1 MPRPYLRSPSD
12 AAVPSLERWVYFFGN
27 GRADGSAA
35 MRDILGGKGAGL
47 AEMANLGLPVPPGFT
62 ISAKLCLTYLE
73 QGTFPHQLHEEVD
86 RHLKQ
91 LEQATKK
98 RFGDPANP
106 LLVSVRSG
114 AAVSMPGMMETILNL
129 GLNDATVQGL
139 ITGSKNSRF
148 AYDSYRRF
156 VQMYGD
162 VVFDLGK
169 QAFEEVL
176 AEFKQRRK
184 AAREIDLPADDL
196 QALVQEFKSIIQA
209 KRGAPFPEDPTAQ
222 LWGAIE
228 AVFKSWNTRRAADYR
243 KVHGIPD
250 DLGTAVNVVAMV
262 YGNMG
267 DDSGTGVAFTR
278 DCRTGEKVLNGDVLT
293 NAQGEDVVSGART
306 PEPIAKLKRGAL
318 AKVYGELEHVAA
330 KLERHFKDVQDIEF
344 TFERGKLYLLQTRR
358 AQRTGLAAVRIAVEL
373 VEERLITPDEAVQ
386 RVPPQDLDQLF
397 HPMVDPHAAVTVVAK
412 GLPAS
417 PGAAIGDVV
426 FEADEAEALA
436 KQGRKVILVRPET
449 SPEDFHGIVAAQAVL
464 TARGGMT
471 SHAAVVARGMG
482 KTCVVGAKDIEVDP
496 HAGRFRANGR
506 VVKKGQLITVDGTTG
521 RVILGAAK
529 LVEPKIDAHYAKL
542 MTWADE
548 RRRLRVRANADTPH
562 DAIRARELG
571 AEGVGL
577 CRTEHMFFEGDRI
590 MAMREMIVAPDEMG
604 RRRALAKLLPMQRAD
619 FEGIFEAMAG
629 YPVTIRL
636 LDPPLHEFLPHT
648 REEVAALAKVMGL
661 AAGKLQRLVDSL
673 VEANPMLGHRGCRLG
688 ITYPEITEMQARA
701 IFEAGCRVGA
711 RGKKVV
717 AEVMIPLVAHVEE
730 LKRQAEIVRRVAQE
744 VFLAEERGV
753 PYLVGTMIEL
763 PRAALTADEIAKQ
776 ADFFSFGTNDLTQT
790 TFGLSRDD
798 AGRFLPFY
806 VEHGILNEDPFQVL
820 DQEGV
825 GKLVEIAV
833 RLGRGT
839 RPDLK
844 IGICGEHGGE
854 PRSVKF
860 CHRVGMNYVSC
871 SPFRI
876 PIARLAAAQA
886 ALEEQGVIN
895 RTKATV

>member
-1 MPRPYLRSPSD
+1 M
-12 AAVPSLERWVYFFGN
+12 PSLERYVYFFGN

-62 ISAKLCLTYLE
+62 LSARLCITYLE
-73 QGTFPHQLHEEVD
+73 QGTFPEGLREEVD

-91 LEQATKK
+91 TERATKK
-98 RFGDPANP
+98 KFGDPRNP
-106 LLVSVRSG
+106 LLVAVRSG

-129 GLNDATVQGL
+129 GLNDETVQGL
-139 ITGSKNSRF
+139 IAASGNARF

-169 QAFEEVL
+169 EPFAAVL
-176 AEFKQRRK
+176 DEATRRRK
-184 AAREIDLPADDL
+184 VKRDIDLPADDL
-196 QALVQEFKSIIQA
+196 KALVGEFKAIIQS
-209 KRGAPFPEDPTAQ
+209 RTGLPFPDDPQRQ

-228 AVFKSWNTRRAADYR
+228 AVFHSWRTRRALDYR
-243 KVHGIPD
+243 RVHGIPD
-250 DLGTAVNVVAMV
+250 DMGTAVNVVAMV

-267 DDSGTGVAFTR
+267 DDCGTGVAFTR
-278 DCRTGEKVLNGDVLT
+278 DCRTGERVLNGDLLV

-306 PEPIAKLKRGAL
+306 PEPIARLKRGTL
-318 AKVYGELEHVAA
+318 AKIYRELERLAK

-344 TFERGKLYLLQTRR
+344 TFEHGKLYMLQTRR
-358 AQRTGLAAVRIAVEL
+358 AQRTGVAAVRSAVEMAA
-373 VEERLITPDEAVQ
+373 EGLISQDEAVQ
-386 RVPPQDLDQLF
+386 RIPPQDLDQLF
-397 HPMVDPHAAVTVVAK
+397 HPMVDPRASVTVLAK

-417 PGAAIGDVV
+417 PGAATGEAV
-426 FEADEAEALA
+426 FDADEAEALH
-436 KQGRKVILVRPET
+436 KKGRDVILVRPET
-449 SPEDFHGIVAAQAVL
+449 APEDFHGIVAARAVL

-471 SHAAVVARGMG
+471 SHAAIVARGMG

-496 HAGRFRANGR
+496 AAGRFRANGR
-506 VVKKGQLITVDGTTG
+506 VVKRGDIITVDGTTG
-521 RVILGAAK
+521 RVLLGAVK
-529 LVEPKIDAHYAKL
+529 LVEPKVGAHYRKL
-542 MTWADE
+542 MSWADA

-562 DAIRARELG
+562 DARKARELG
-571 AEGVGL
+571 AEGIGL
-577 CRTEHMFFEGDRI
+577 CRTEHMFFREGRI
-590 MAMREMIVAPDEMG
+590 TAMREMIVAQDEAG
-604 RRRALAKLLPMQRAD
+604 RRGALAKLLPMQRSD

-629 YPVTIRL
+629 LPVTIRL

-648 REEVAALAKVMGL
+648 REEIAGLAKVMKL
-661 AAGKLQRLVDSL
+661 PVAKLQQLVDSL

-701 IFEAGCRVGA
+701 IFEAAGRVAG
-711 RGKKVV
+711 RGKKVTV
-717 AEVMIPLVAHVEE
+717 EVMVPLVADVQE
-730 LKRQAEIVRRVAQE
+730 LVRQAEIIRRVAQE
-744 VFLAEERGV
+744 VFHGEGRAV

-763 PRAALTADEIAKQ
+763 PRAALTADDIAKE
-776 ADFFSFGTNDLTQT
+776 AEFFSFGTNDLTQT

-798 AGRFLPFY
+798 AGRFLPLY
-806 VEHGILNEDPFQVL
+806 VESGILAEDPFQVL
-820 DQEGV
+820 DQAGV
-825 GKLVEIAV
+825 GKLIEMAV

-839 RPDLK
+839 RHDLK

-854 PRSVKF
+854 PSSVKF
-860 CHRVGMNYVSC
+860 CHHAGMNYVSC
-871 SPFRI
+871 SPFRV

-886 ALEEQGVIN
+886 ALEEAGVIN

>member
-1 MPRPYLRSPSD
+1 MYS
-12 AAVPSLERWVYFFGN
+12 FGN

-62 ISAKLCLTYLE
+62 ISAKLCIAYLE
-73 QGTFPHQLHEEVD
+73 QGTFPDHLREEVD

-91 LEQATKK
+91 LERAAKK
-98 RFGDPANP
+98 RFGDARNP

-114 AAVSMPGMMETILNL
+114 AAVSMPGMMETVLNL
-129 GLNDATVQGL
+129 GLNDETVQGL
-139 ITGSKNSRF
+139 LAGSANPRF

-169 QAFEEVL
+169 EPFEEVL
-176 AEFKQRRK
+176 NELKRR
-184 AAREIDLPADDL
+184 RRVERDIDLPVDDL
-196 QALVQEFKSIIQA
+196 RALAREFKSIIQA
-209 KRGAPFPEDPTAQ
+209 RTGLPFPEDPMAQ

-228 AVFKSWNTRRAADYR
+228 AVFKSWRTRRAADYR
-243 KVHGIPD
+243 RVHGIPD

-278 DCRTGEKVLNGDVLT
+278 DCRSGENELNGDFLT

-306 PEPIAKLKRGAL
+306 PEPIAKMKRGKL
-318 AKVYGELEHVAA
+318 AKVYRELERIAA
-330 KLERHFKDVQDIEF
+330 KLERHFRDVQDIEF
-344 TFERGKLYLLQTRR
+344 TFEHGKLYMLQTRR
-358 AQRTGLAAVRIAVEL
+358 AQRTGLAAVRIAVEM
-373 VEERLITPDEAVQ
+373 VTERLITEDEAVQ
-386 RVPPQDLDQLF
+386 RVPPQDLDQVF
-397 HPMVDPHAAVTVVAK
+397 HPMVAPGTAPTVIAK

-417 PGAAIGDVV
+417 PGAAIGEAV
-426 FEADEAEALA
+426 FDADEAETLA
-436 KQGRKVILVRPET
+436 KRGRAVILVRPET
-449 SPEDFHGIVAAQAVL
+449 SPEDFHGIVAARAVL

-471 SHAAVVARGMG
+471 SHAAIVARGMG

-496 HAGRFRANGR
+496 RAGGGGGQFRANGR
-506 VVKKGQLITVDGTTG
+506 VIKKGQVITVDGTTG
-521 RVILGAAK
+521 RVLLGAVK
-529 LVEPKIDAHYAKL
+529 LVEPKLGAHYTKL
-542 MTWADE
+542 MAWADQ
-548 RRRLRVRANADTPH
+548 RRRLRVRANADTPA
-562 DAIRARELG
+562 DAARARQLG
-571 AEGVGL
+571 AEGIGL

-590 MAMREMIVAPDEMG
+590 TAMREMIVAPDEAG

-619 FEGIFEAMAG
+619 FEGIFEALAG

-648 REEVAALAKVMGL
+648 REEVTSLARAMKLPL
-661 AAGKLQRLVDSL
+661 AELQRLVSSL

-688 ITYPEITEMQARA
+688 ITYPEITEVQARA
-701 IFEAGCRVGA
+701 IFEAACRVVG
-711 RGKKVV
+711 RGKKVTV
-717 AEVMIPLVAHVEE
+717 EVMIPLVALAEE
-730 LKRQAEIVRRVAQE
+730 LRRQTEIVRRVAQE
-744 VFLAEERGV
+744 VFQAEGRAV

-763 PRAALTADEIAKQ
+763 PRAALTADEIAKE
-776 ADFFSFGTNDLTQT
+776 AEFFSFGTNDLTQT

-806 VEHGILNEDPFQVL
+806 VEHGILKDDPFQVL
-820 DQEGV
+820 DQDGV
-825 GKLVEIAV
+825 GKLIELSVK
-833 RLGRGT
+833 LGRAT
-839 RPDLK
+839 RNDLK
-844 IGICGEHGGE
+844 VGICGEHGGE
-854 PRSVKF
+854 PSSVKF
-860 CHRVGMNYVSC
+860 CHRVGMSYVSC
-871 SPFRI
+871 SPFRV

-895 RTKATV
+895 RTRATV

>member
-1 MPRPYLRSPSD
+1 M
-12 AAVPSLERWVYFFGN
+12 PSLERWVYSFGN

-62 ISAKLCLTYLE
+62 ISARLCITYLE
-73 QGTFPHQLHEEVD
+73 QGTFPDELREEVD

-91 LEQATKK
+91 LERATKK
-98 RFGDPANP
+98 KFGDPRNP

-129 GLNDATVQGL
+129 GLNDETINGL
-139 ITGSKNSRF
+139 IGGSGNPRF

-169 QAFEEVL
+169 EPFEEVL
-176 AEFKQRRK
+176 AEAKKRRK
-184 AAREIDLPADDL
+184 AKRDIDLPPDDL
-196 QALVQEFKSIIQA
+196 KALVEEYRAIIQS
-209 KRGAPFPEDPTAQ
+209 RTGHPFPDDPQGQ

-228 AVFKSWNTRRAADYR
+228 AVFQSWRTRRALDYR
-243 KVHGIPD
+243 RVHGIPD
-250 DLGTAVNVVAMV
+250 DMGTAVNVVAMV

-267 DDSGTGVAFTR
+267 DDCGTGVAFTR
-278 DCRTGEKVLNGDVLT
+278 DCRTGERILNGDVLT

-306 PEPIAKLKRGAL
+306 PAQIARMKRGKL
-318 AKVYGELEHVAA
+318 AKIYRELERLAQ

-344 TFERGKLYLLQTRR
+344 TFEHGKLYMLQTRR
-358 AQRTGLAAVRIAVEL
+358 AQRTGVAAVRIAVEMAA
-373 VEERLITPDEAVQ
+373 EGLISQDEAVQ

-397 HPMVDPHAAVTVVAK
+397 HPMVDPRAAVTVLAK

-417 PGAAIGDVV
+417 PGAATGEVV
-426 FEADEAEALA
+426 FDADEAEAL
-436 KQGRKVILVRPET
+436 KKEGRDVILVRPET
-449 SPEDFHGIVAAQAVL
+449 SPEDFHGIVAARAVL

-482 KTCVVGAKDIEVDP
+482 KTCVVGAKDLDVDP
-496 HAGRFRANGR
+496 AAGRFRVNGR
-506 VVKKGQLITVDGTTG
+506 TVKRGQVITVDGTTG

-529 LVEPKIDAHYAKL
+529 VVLPKVGAHFAKL
-542 MTWADE
+542 MSWADA
-548 RRRLRVRANADTPH
+548 RRRLRVRANADTPA
-562 DAIRARELG
+562 DARRAREFG

-577 CRTEHMFFEGDRI
+577 CRTEHMFFEGNRI
-590 MAMREMIVAPDEMG
+590 TAMREMIVAPDEQG
-604 RRRALAKLLPMQRAD
+604 RRAALAKLLPMQRED

-629 YPVTIRL
+629 LPVTIRL

-648 REEVAALAKVMGL
+648 HEEIAALAKGL
-661 AAGKLQRLVDSL
+661 KIPTAQLERTVEGLR
-673 VEANPMLGHRGCRLG
+673 EANPMLGHRGCRLG

-701 IFEAGCRVGA
+701 IFEAGALVAA
-711 RGKKVV
+711 RGKKVTV
-717 AEVMIPLVAHVEE
+717 EVMVPLVAHVEE
-730 LKRQAEIVRRVAQE
+730 FKRQAEIIRRVAQE
-744 VFLAEERGV
+744 VFHAEGRAV
-753 PYLVGTMIEL
+753 PFLVGTMIEV
-763 PRAALTADEIAKQ
+763 PRAALTADDIAKE
-776 ADFFSFGTNDLTQT
+776 AEFFSFGTNDMTQM

-806 VEHGILNEDPFQVL
+806 VERGILAEDPFQVL
-820 DQEGV
+820 DQDGV
-825 GKLVEIAV
+825 GKLIELAV

-839 RPDLK
+839 RQDLK

-854 PRSVKF
+854 PSSVKF
-860 CHRVGMNYVSC
+860 CHHAGMNYVSC
-871 SPFRI
+871 SPFRLA
-876 PIARLAAAQA
+876 IARLAAAQA
-886 ALEEQGVIN
+886 ALEEAGVVS
-895 RTKATV
+895 RTRATV

>member
-1 MPRPYLRSPSD
+1 
-12 AAVPSLERWVYFFGN
+12 VPALERWVYFFGP

-73 QGTFPHQLHEEVD
+73 QGTFPDELREEVD

-91 LEQATKK
+91 LERISKK
-98 RFGDPANP
+98 KFGDPKNP

-129 GLNDATVQGL
+129 GLNDATVEGL
-139 ITGSKNSRF
+139 IAGSKNPRF

-169 QAFEEVL
+169 EPFAEVL
-176 AEFKQRRK
+176 EEFKTRR
-184 AAREIDLPADDL
+184 RVERDIDLPADDL
-196 QALVQEFKSIIQA
+196 TALVHEFKSIIQA
-209 KRGAPFPEDPTAQ
+209 KRGAPFPDDPFAQ

-228 AVFKSWNTRRAADYR
+228 AVFKSWRTRRAQDYR
-243 KVHGIPD
+243 KVNGIPD

-278 DCRTGEKVLNGDVLT
+278 DCRTGENVLNGDFLA

-306 PEPIAKLKRGAL
+306 PESIAKMKRGAL
-318 AKVYGELEHVAA
+318 AKVYRELERIAE
-330 KLERHFKDVQDIEF
+330 KLERHFRDVQDIEF
-344 TFERGKLYLLQTRR
+344 TFEHGRLFMLQTRR
-358 AQRTGLAAVRIAVEL
+358 AQRTGLAAVRSAVEM
-373 VEERLITPDEAVQ
+373 VDEGLITPDEAVQ

-397 HPMVDPHAAVTVVAK
+397 HPMVDPRASVTVVAK

-417 PGAAIGDVV
+417 PGAAIGEAV
-426 FEADEAEALA
+426 FDADEAETLA
-436 KQGRKVILVRPET
+436 KGGRKVILIRPET

-482 KTCVVGAKDIEVDP
+482 KTCVVGATDIEVDP
-496 HAGRFRANGR
+496 HAGRLRANGR
-506 VVKKGQLITVDGTTG
+506 VVKKGQVITVDGTTG

-529 LVEPKIDAHYAKL
+529 LVEPKVGAHYSKL
-542 MTWADE
+542 MAWADE
-548 RRRLRVRANADTPH
+548 RRRLRVRANADIPA
-562 DAIRARELG
+562 DAQRAREFG
-571 AEGVGL
+571 AEGIGL

-590 MAMREMIVAPDEMG
+590 TAMREMIVAPDEPG
-604 RRRALAKLLPMQRAD
+604 RRTALAKLLPMQRAD
-619 FEGIFEAMAG
+619 FEGLFEAMSG

-636 LDPPLHEFLPHT
+636 LDPPLHEFLPHGKA
-648 REEVAALAKVMGL
+648 EVAGL
-661 AAGKLQRLVDSL
+661 ARAMNLPAARLERLVASL

-701 IFEAGCRVGA
+701 IFEAACRVVS
-711 RGKKVV
+711 RGQKVTV
-717 AEVMIPLVAHVEE
+717 EVMIPLVALVEE
-730 LKRQAEIVRRVAQE
+730 LRRQTAIVRRVARE
-744 VFLAEERGV
+744 VFQDEGRAV

-763 PRAALTADEIAKQ
+763 PRAALTADEIAKE

-806 VEHGILNEDPFQVL
+806 VEHGLLKDDPFQVL
-820 DQEGV
+820 DQDGV
-825 GKLVEIAV
+825 GKLIELAV
-833 RLGRGT
+833 RLGRGS
-839 RPDLK
+839 RNELK

-854 PRSVKF
+854 PASVKF
-860 CHRVGMNYVSC
+860 CHHVGMNYVSC
-871 SPFRI
+871 SPFRV

-886 ALEEQGVIN
+886 ALEAQWVIN
-895 RTKATV
+895 RTRATV

>member
-1 MPRPYLRSPSD
+1 MP
-12 AAVPSLERWVYFFGN
+12 ALERWVYSFGN

-62 ISAKLCLTYLE
+62 ISAKLCIAYLE
-73 QGTFPHQLHEEVD
+73 QGTFPDGLREEVD

-91 LEQATKK
+91 LERATKK
-98 RFGDPANP
+98 RFGDARNP

-129 GLNDATVQGL
+129 GLNDDTVQGL
-139 ITGSKNSRF
+139 VTGSKNARF

-169 QAFEEVL
+169 EPFEEVL
-176 AEFKQRRK
+176 AEAKQRRR
-184 AAREIDLPADDL
+184 AQRDIDLPADDL
-196 QALVQEFKSIIQA
+196 RALAREFKSIIQA
-209 KRGAPFPEDPTAQ
+209 KSGLPFPEDPAAQ

-228 AVFKSWNTRRAADYR
+228 AVFRSWRTRRAADYR
-243 KVHGIPD
+243 RVHGIPD

-278 DCRTGEKVLNGDVLT
+278 DCSTGESVLNGDFLS

-306 PEPIAKLKRGAL
+306 PEPIARMKRGKL
-318 AKVYGELEHVAA
+318 GKVYRELERIAA

-344 TFERGKLYLLQTRR
+344 TFEHGRLYVLQTRR
-358 AQRTGLAAVRIAVEL
+358 AQRAGLAAVRIAVEM
-373 VEERLITPDEAVQ
+373 VSERRITEDEAVQ
-386 RVPPQDLDQLF
+386 RVPPQDLEQVF
-397 HPMVDPHAAVTVVAK
+397 HPMVDPRAAVTLVAK

-417 PGAAIGDVV
+417 PGAATGEVV
-426 FEADEAEALA
+426 FDADEAEALA
-436 KQGRKVILVRPET
+436 RRGRPVILVRPET
-449 SPEDFHGIVAAQAVL
+449 SPEDFHGIVAARAVL

-471 SHAAVVARGMG
+471 SHAAIVARGMG
-482 KTCVVGAKDIEVDP
+482 KTCVVGAKDVQVD
-496 HAGRFRANGR
+496 AAVGGGRFRANGR
-506 VVKKGQLITVDGTTG
+506 VVKKGQVITVDGTTG
-521 RVILGAAK
+521 RVLLGAVK
-529 LVEPKIDAHYAKL
+529 LVEPKLGAHYAKL
-542 MTWADE
+542 MSWADQ
-548 RRRLRVRANADTPH
+548 RRRLRVRANADTPA
-562 DAIRARELG
+562 DAARARELG
-571 AEGVGL
+571 AEGIGL

-590 MAMREMIVAPDEMG
+590 TPMREMIVAPDEAG

-629 YPVTIRL
+629 HPVTIRL

-648 REEVAALAKVMGL
+648 RDEITTLARSMKL
-661 AAGKLQRLVDSL
+661 PATELQRLVASL
-673 VEANPMLGHRGCRLG
+673 TEANPMLGHRGCRLG

-701 IFEAGCRVGA
+701 IFEAACRVVS
-711 RGKKVV
+711 RGKKVTV
-717 AEVMIPLVAHVEE
+717 EVMIPLVALVEE
-730 LKRQAEIVRRVAQE
+730 LRRQAAIVRRVAQE
-744 VFLAEERGV
+744 VFQAEGRTA
-753 PYLVGTMIEL
+753 PYVVGTMIEL
-763 PRAALTADEIAKQ
+763 PRAALTADEIAKE
-776 ADFFSFGTNDLTQT
+776 AEFFSFGTNDLTQT

-806 VEHGILNEDPFQVL
+806 VEQGILKDDPFQVL

-825 GKLVEIAV
+825 GKLMELAV
-833 RLGRGT
+833 KLGRGS
-839 RPDLK
+839 RNDLK

-854 PRSVKF
+854 PTSVKF
-860 CHRVGMNYVSC
+860 CHHVGMNYVSC
-871 SPFRI
+871 SPFRV